1 MVVLEIS
8 YLIILQ
14 RNQNENQIGTDAI
27 VMFGG
32 GESD

>member
-1 MVVLEIS
+1 MVVLETCH
-8 YLIILQ
+8 LIILQ